1 MSAYGTGR
9 IYKRPKIV
17 FKLKRL
23 KQAGKEA
30 DRKEK
35 HLSPEKVKRFLNN
48 EIWAMDEQEEL
59 ELATSDSQKVADAIR
74 KKSLKLKANK
84 KVQLR
89 AKQPLTNKQL

>member
-1 MSAYGTGR
+1 MNFNEKCIQLQSLLIEANMSAYGTGR

-59 ELATSDSQKVADAIR
+59 ELATSD
-74 KKSLKLKANK
+74 
-84 KVQLR
+84 
-89 AKQPLTNKQL
+89 